1 MLLARGSDMF
11 ETVLFPIEQ
20 RNQALEI
27 VKKVISFAEEHASR
41 LSRLSL
47 VGVQD
52 AAEGGL
58 SESLVQLLQ
67 RTRTAVEHVGVPCAV
82 VERPA
87 CSALEIC
94 SLATELNVDV
104 IVMGLQG
111 LNPAQDMDSTA
122 LKVSEHSAC
131 PVLVVP

>member
-1 MLLARGSDMF
+1 M
-11 ETVLFPIEQ
+11 
-20 RNQALEI
+20 
-27 VKKVISFAEEHASR
+27 VKAVTTFAGEHASR

-58 SESLVQLLQ
+58 SESHLQLLQ

-122 LKVSEHSAC
+122 LNVIQHSAC